1 MKPDKSLKN
10 IIDLITKGVQLS
22 FQELVKKTAAEDGEL
37 YFSENGKVVAV
48 KAKKLLK
55 KKSK

>member
-1 MKPDKSLKN
+1 MKKVKISPLAEK
-10 IIDLITKGVQLS
+10 IRKGI
-22 FQELVKKTAAEDGEL
+22 QESYDDLVKKTAAEDGEL

-55 KKSK
+55 KKK

>member
-1 MKPDKSLKN
+1 MKANVKMSPLMTKILKG
-10 IIDLITKGVQLS
+10 LQLS
-22 FQELVKKTAAEDGEL
+22 FDDLVRKTAAEDGEL

>member
-1 MKPDKSLKN
+1 MKKPKISAFAEKVQKGLKMAF
-10 IIDLITKGVQLS
+10 DD
-22 FQELVKKTAAEDGEL
+22 LVKKTAAEDGEL

-55 KKSK
+55 KKK